1 MQMLF
6 DYTVITPESI
16 EAGLNAALAQADQ
29 LIGEVVAAE
38 GPRTFENTL
47 APAERAAQIVA
58 VAYGRG
64 PFLGEAAAD
73 EAVRE
78 AARALEEKLAKWGVD
93 LVFRQDVHEAI
104 AAYAATDE
112 ATSLTGERARLLE
125 FMQRDFRMAG
135 HELSPEQRTE
145 LKRHN
150 ERLVELSILFST
162 NIAEYEDYLVV
173 TRADLDGLP
182 DSYIESLKPGEKAD
196 TFCVSMAYP
205 DVVPFIENVKNRK
218 LREALQKKFSNRA
231 AEANRPVIEEAV
243 ELRQKIADIFEVD
256 SWAHHSMQLKMAKT
270 PEAVFDFY
278 DSIVPGLTAQA
289 RAEIARMRDLLHAD
303 TGAEEL
309 ELWDWRYY
317 DTVLKRDEYGV
328 DNQRVAEY
336 LSLDNVVAGMLDLTS
351 EMFGVTY
358 TRREPANAWHEDVT
372 LWEVTE
378 TSSGQTVGHFYMDL
392 FPREGKFSHA
402 AAWPLVPAHRS
413 DDGYVTPVSAIL
425 ANFPKPSPDRPSL
438 LQHGDAVTLF
448 HEFGHILH
456 MTFSRAEHLRF
467 SGAGTEWDFVEA
479 PSQIME
485 HWCWEPD
492 ILRRFAVHHET
503 DEAIPDDLLDQLAAA
518 RYLNESLAKLRQVTY
533 GMLDMYLHGPVR
545 PDSLDE
551 ALQKANEFSL
561 LPHPEGTFFLGSF
574 GHMFGYDAGY
584 YGYLWAEVFGDDMF
598 SRFVAEGIDN
608 PEVGRA
614 YRDLVLAPNGTKD
627 GMDLV
632 REFLGREPSS
642 EPFLKKLGITSE

>member
-1 MQMLF
+1 MLF

-317 DTVLKRDEYGV
+317 
-328 DNQRVAEY
+328 
-336 LSLDNVVAGMLDLTS
+336 
-351 EMFGVTY
+351 
-358 TRREPANAWHEDVT
+358 
-372 LWEVTE
+372 
-378 TSSGQTVGHFYMDL
+378 
-392 FPREGKFSHA
+392 
-402 AAWPLVPAHRS
+402 
-413 DDGYVTPVSAIL
+413 
-425 ANFPKPSPDRPSL
+425 
-438 LQHGDAVTLF
+438 
-448 HEFGHILH
+448 
-456 MTFSRAEHLRF
+456 
-467 SGAGTEWDFVEA
+467 
-479 PSQIME
+479 
-485 HWCWEPD
+485 
-492 ILRRFAVHHET
+492 
-503 DEAIPDDLLDQLAAA
+503 
-518 RYLNESLAKLRQVTY
+518 
-533 GMLDMYLHGPVR
+533 
-545 PDSLDE
+545 
-551 ALQKANEFSL
+551 
-561 LPHPEGTFFLGSF
+561 
-574 GHMFGYDAGY
+574 
-584 YGYLWAEVFGDDMF
+584 
-598 SRFVAEGIDN
+598 
-608 PEVGRA
+608 
-614 YRDLVLAPNGTKD
+614 
-627 GMDLV
+627 
-632 REFLGREPSS
+632 
-642 EPFLKKLGITSE
+642 